1 MAGDD
6 EKTRSSLLRFLLGR
20 SSNQW
25 IFLILIAFVIFFSIA
40 ARGFFSILGIRNIAV
55 FVSEPLLLTVGETF
69 VIISGGIDLSVGAV
83 LGFTGVV
90 GALIMR
96 GVWGATQSI
105 PLSFAVS
112 IVAGLAI
119 GTTLG
124 TINGLIIAKLRV
136 PPFVVTLGMLGI
148 ARGITF
154 VITSGQAI
162 IGLPDALG
170 AMGNLT
176 FGGLL
181 PVTTLSAIVLVVIA
195 YIALSKTRIG
205 RYAFAIGGNRQAAV
219 RSGVPVARYTIIIY
233 AISGFLAG
241 WAGFMLLARFGTG
254 SPLSG
259 QNSELN
265 AIAAAVIGG
274 TSLMGGIGTIGGAV
288 IGSLIIV
295 VLLVGL
301 VIMNVQPYWQM
312 AAVGFI
318 LISAVFI
325 DNLRHGKSL
334 ED

>member
-1 MAGDD
+1 MG
-6 EKTRSSLLRFLLGR
+6 KL
-20 SSNQW
+20 SNKW
-25 IFLILIAFVIFFSIA
+25 IFFILVIFVIFFSIT
-40 ARGFFSILGIRNIAV
+40 ARGFFSLLGLRNIAV
-55 FVSEPLLLTVGETF
+55 FVSEPLLLAVGETF

-96 GVWGATQSI
+96 GIWVSTQSI
-105 PLSFAVS
+105 ALSI
-112 IVAGLAI
+112 IVATLAGLAI
-119 GTTLG
+119 GTAIG

-170 AMGNLT
+170 AIGNLNF
-176 FGGLL
+176 FGFL
-181 PVTTLSAIVLVVIA
+181 PVTTLVAILIILLA
-195 YIALSKTRIG
+195 SLALSRTRVG
-205 RYAFAIGGNRQAAV
+205 RYAYAIGGNRQATV
-219 RSGVPVARYTIIIY
+219 RAGVPVARYTIIIY

-241 WAGFMLLARFGTG
+241 CAGFMLLARFATG
-254 SPLSG
+254 SPLAG

-274 TSLMGGIGTIGGAV
+274 TSLFGGIGSIGGTAV
-288 IGSLIIV
+288 GALIIV

-301 VIMNVQPYWQM
+301 VILNVQPYWQM
-312 AAVGFI
+312 AAVGAI
-318 LISAVFI
+318 LILAVFI
-325 DNLRHGKSL
+325 DNLRFGRGL
-334 ED
+334 EE

>member
-1 MAGDD
+1 MN
-6 EKTRSSLLRFLLGR
+6 RSS
-20 SSNQW
+20 SQW
-25 IFLILIAFVIFFSIA
+25 IFLILVVFVIFFSIT
-40 ARGFFSILGIRNIAV
+40 ARGFFSILGLRNIAI
-55 FVSEPLLLTVGETF
+55 FVSEPLLLAVGETF

-96 GVWGATQSI
+96 GVWVSTHSLA
-105 PLSFAVS
+105 LSVIVSVVAGVS
-112 IVAGLAI
+112 IGTAI
-119 GTTLG
+119 G
-124 TINGLIIAKLRV
+124 TINGLIIAKMRV

-170 AMGNLT
+170 AIGNLT
-176 FGGLL
+176 FLGFL
-181 PVTTLSAIVLVVIA
+181 PVTTLVAIVIVLIA
-195 YIALSKTRIG
+195 YLGLTRTRIG
-205 RYAFAIGGNRQAAV
+205 RYTYAIGGSRQATV
-219 RSGVPVARYTIIIY
+219 RAGVPVARYTIMIY

-241 WAGFMLLARFGTG
+241 WAGFMLLARFATG
-254 SPLSG
+254 SPLAG

-274 TSLMGGIGTIGGAV
+274 TSLFGGIGSIGGTA
-288 IGSLIIV
+288 IGALIIV

-312 AAVGFI
+312 AAVGGI
-318 LISAVFI
+318 LILAVFI
-325 DNLRHGKSL
+325 DNLRFGRGL
-334 ED
+334 EE